1 MTKII
6 KFQDLNKA
14 KRKLIFMNEIDKD
27 SSSEDIYQ
35 NILKAF
41 KDKGIEFKKGDKN
54 NDR

>member
-1 MTKII
+1 MTKVI

-27 SSSEDIYQ
+27 SSVEDIYQ
-35 NILKAF
+35 NLLKAF
-41 KDKGIEFKKGDKN
+41 KRKGIEVKKGDKN